1 MEPSQPAGVSVT
13 GWKFELTAE
22 REEAYLFHGTIKVAT
37 PATNPTEAS
46 GEFPVPLLP
55 VWC

>member
-1 MEPSQPAGVSVT
+1 MELSQPAGVSVT

-22 REEAYLFHGTIKVAT
+22 REEAYLFHGTIKVDT

-46 GEFPVPLLP
+46 GEFPIRLL
-55 VWC
+55 